1 MDYNKYRNKNEE
13 KKMAKGRKAISLAA
27 RIRRER
33 IKENLN
39 ELLKKRGMTPKEL
52 AEKTG
57 IAYTTINNYRRV
69 YAQPSLPSKKNLL
82 AMAKALNCEP
92 DEIDPSYLQFVVT
105 NDKLDNKE
113 NLQIFSSNLE
123 ALISRE
129 GLTYKEFCENLGIS
143 YRALW
148 GWATGEIKPSEES
161 LELLS
166 KHFRI
171 PIKDL
176 LNTSIDTEEAT
187 KRSFE
192 ILQHIPSNLSK
203 EDKDQIINF
212 IEFIKFKNKRK
223 ARNGY

>member
-1 MDYNKYRNKNEE
+1 MRRE
-13 KKMAKGRKAISLAA
+13 KMAKGRKELSLAA

-33 IKENLN
+33 VKENLN
-39 ELLKKRGMTPKEL
+39 ELLKKRGMTQKEL
-52 AEKTG
+52 AEKTVV
-57 IAYTTINNYRRV
+57 AYATINNYRRV
-69 YAQPSLPSKKNLL
+69 YAQSSLPSKKNLL

-105 NDKLDNKE
+105 NDKLDDKE
-113 NLQIFSSNLE
+113 NLKIFSSNLQ

-187 KRSFE
+187 KATF
-192 ILQHIPSNLSK
+192 
-203 EDKDQIINF
+203 
-212 IEFIKFKNKRK
+212 
-223 ARNGY
+223 